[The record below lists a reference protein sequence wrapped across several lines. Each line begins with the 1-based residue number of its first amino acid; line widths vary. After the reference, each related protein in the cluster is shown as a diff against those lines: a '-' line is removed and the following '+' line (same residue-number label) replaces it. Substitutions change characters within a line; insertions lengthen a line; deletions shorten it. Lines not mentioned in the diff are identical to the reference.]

1 LSCHLIS
8 KDRTLEEGRSLVV
21 VVELY
26 ETIVEEG
33 DDADNV
39 DGAGSDAGDNAC
51 DACDADDRRSSR
63 SESLGMAEKGVMLP
77 DEGVDDD
84 GGSLGLSGTTR
95 IRIISK
101 STLSK

>member
-26 ETIVEEG
+26 ESIVEEG
-33 DDADNV
+33 EDADNA
-39 DGAGSDAGDNAC
+39 DGAGSDAGDNAG
-51 DACDADDRRSSR
+51 DADDADDRRPSR
-63 SESLGMAEKGVMLP
+63 IGFFGIAEKGEMLP

-101 STLSK
+101 STLAK